1 MGHGKSTAIEDHGYS
16 EILRKLECGCKWWD
30 NTVWLQKPG
39 LMGVRKQQCVFY
51 VCLSLHVHVWICTH
65 MHMWTLHGQDPDTQ
79 LLDADRGIKGASTMN
94 QVKFPSE
101 YLSLFFL
108 PPSSRSRCLAGSGP
122 LEKEAKSTLSPED
135 PASHVGELSS
145 TPHLSL
151 NISAVF
157 HAFQAKCSGA
167 AQQSTSFPIIS
178 TPIMDQYFIIE
189 FQANIQRNN
198 RWWAFWVGN

>member
-1 MGHGKSTAIEDHGYS
+1 MDIQKSS
-16 EILRKLECGCKWWD
+16 ESLSVAASGGIILCGSRSLVWW
-30 NTVWLQKPG
+30 G
-39 LMGVRKQQCVFY
+39 LGSSNVSSTS
-51 VCLSLHVHVWICTH
+51 VCLYMSMYEYAHTCTCELYMAKTQTHNCWMLTEELKALPLWIR
-65 MHMWTLHGQDPDTQ
+65 WSFLQSIWVYFSY
-79 LLDADRGIKGASTMN
+79 LLPHAPGALLV
-94 QVKFPSE
+94 Q
-101 YLSLFFL
+101 
-108 PPSSRSRCLAGSGP
+108 GP